1 MAMQPGRNDPCPCG
15 SGRKYKRCCEPSDT
29 HRTSSQVSGADAA
42 KDADRQLTD
51 RLLRFAKMRYGG
63 AWFSSALNGFSGGE
77 SERVEELELQLVVP
91 LAYYLFPDAEGQRPV
106 AEAFLEDQGSRLPAK
121 LHDVLEAQ
129 LEAYASVWEVRRI
142 ESGVGVH
149 VVDLLTTEERF
160 VHEVSA
166 SRLLTPRLALLARVV
181 DTGGISFFAG
191 IHPQPL
197 EPREADLVVRE
208 ARRICRVRTRPVNRN
223 RLRELLTQL
232 ALIHLWREL
241 VDQSRNRPMPQF
253 TNTDGDPLV
262 VTTDYFEIDNTDPG
276 VLLSRLRSL
285 DGAEDPQRDES
296 DPNASVITITKPG
309 NARMKSWDNTVIGRL
324 VIKGSRMRAESNSTR
339 RADNLRGRIE
349 LHLDGLVRHRLREE
363 KNPAE
368 LIERASEQS
377 PRLERRSPLARPPEL
392 KEIEREIKEQHMLEW
407 LDDGIPALRGLTPRQ
422 AAKMRRSRAALDLLL
437 REFEYREAR
446 LPADERFDINRL
458 RAELDMAADSV

>member
-1 MAMQPGRNDPCPCG
+1 MQPGRNDPCPCG
-15 SGRKYKRCCEPSDT
+15 SGKKYKKCCESSDT
-29 HRTSSQVSGADAA
+29 NRVSSEVSRADAA

-51 RLLRFAKMRYGG
+51 RLMRFAGMRYGDP
-63 AWFSSALNGFSGGE
+63 WFSSAVSRYSGGE
-77 SERVEELELQLVVP
+77 SERVEEIELELVVP

-106 AEAFLEDQGSRLPAK
+106 AEVFLEDQGSRLPPK
-121 LHDVLEAQ
+121 LRDVLEAQ

-160 VHEVSA
+160 VHEVTA
-166 SRLLTPRLALLARVV
+166 SRLLTPRLAILARVV

-197 EPREADLVVRE
+197 EPRDADLVVRNI
-208 ARRICRVRTRPVNRN
+208 RRICRVRTRPVNRD

-232 ALIHLWREL
+232 ALIHIWRAL
-241 VDQSRNRPMPQF
+241 VERARNRPMPQF

-262 VTTDYFEIDNTDPG
+262 VTTDYFEVDGTNPG
-276 VLLSRLRSL
+276 ALLSRLRSL
-285 DGAEDPQRDES
+285 DGAEDPQRDQS
-296 DPNASVITITKPG
+296 DPNAMVITITKPG
-309 NARMKSWDNTVIGRL
+309 NTRMKSWDNTVVGRL

-339 RADNLRGRIE
+339 RADSLRGRIE
-349 LHLDGLVRHRLREE
+349 LHLKGLVRHRLREE

-368 LIERASEQS
+368 LIERASKQS
-377 PRLERRSPLARPPEL
+377 PRLGRRSPVAHQPEL
-392 KEIEREIKEQHMLEW
+392 KEIEQEIKERHMLEW
-407 LDDGIPALRGLTPRQ
+407 LDDEIPALGGLTPRQ